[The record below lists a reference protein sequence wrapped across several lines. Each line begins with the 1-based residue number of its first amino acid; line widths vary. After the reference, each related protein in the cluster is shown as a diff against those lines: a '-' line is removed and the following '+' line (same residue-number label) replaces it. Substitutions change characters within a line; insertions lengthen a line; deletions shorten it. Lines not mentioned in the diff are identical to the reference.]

1 MSLPATLDI
10 SLDFS
15 SGATF
20 GIGLTLDDPVNGLL
34 DTGIL
39 AESTTPSA
47 DITLEYKG
55 CSSTSQSSIAFWI
68 ADSAVSSS

>member
-1 MSLPATLDI
+1 MVLPATLDI

-34 DTGIL
+34 DTGTL
-39 AESTTPSA
+39 AETTTPSLVA
-47 DITLEYKG
+47 DLTPDARRSGSKY
-55 CSSTSQSSIAFWI
+55 S
-68 ADSAVSSS
+68 